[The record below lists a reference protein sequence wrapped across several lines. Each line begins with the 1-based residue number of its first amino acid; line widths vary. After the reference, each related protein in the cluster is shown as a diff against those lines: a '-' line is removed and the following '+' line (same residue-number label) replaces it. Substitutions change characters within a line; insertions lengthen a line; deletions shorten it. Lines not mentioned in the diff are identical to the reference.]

1 MFDDREFK
9 KFVLRRIQ
17 KCADVQDYEQAGS
30 MMTQLSIEKKA
41 EGVATDQDHVVAPKV
56 KVDPGYEIK
65 NVRPVVT
72 EGALPVELS
81 VDEHE
86 AMIREEDED

>member
-1 MFDDREFK
+1 MFDDREFR

-17 KCADVQDYEQAGS
+17 KCADVRDYEQAGS
-30 MMTQLSIEKKA
+30 LMAQLSVGKKI
-41 EGVATDQDHVVAPKV
+41 EGVATSQGLVVAPKV
-56 KVDPGYEIK
+56 KVDPGYEIR